1 MMKDLINAG
10 NELLEKQ
17 NQENIWEGQLLE
29 SFHYLTADYSGKAGE
44 IAFFNFLERTKNEK
58 QHNWEIEYDGDSN
71 LNALDGTYDI
81 AVVIGSKNRIGIKTA
96 RLGKQGSFQHD
107 NLHDKECD
115 CELLIDIAP
124 TTVFLTVI
132 CFDSYS
138 LKDKHPVFEKT
149 PHLRKNTT
157 NNYKFD
163 LTEQNLNKGI
173 GNVTMRL
180 DETTTDG
187 DIINFLRKF
196 LD

>member
-1 MMKDLINAG
+1 MKDLINAG